1 MGAATAARE
10 EEYVKE
16 ICAKA
21 PEGQRTSVD
30 IIDEVVTPPREYVQS
45 KTAKP
50 ENEGWSRRRTPV
62 CLASRFKGTSDRCCL
77 DHTILTFSIDGQSV
91 GARPRFFF

>member
-1 MGAATAARE
+1 MGAVTAARE
-10 EEYVKE
+10 EEYVEE
-16 ICAKA
+16 ICAKVPA
-21 PEGQRTSVD
+21 GQRTSVD